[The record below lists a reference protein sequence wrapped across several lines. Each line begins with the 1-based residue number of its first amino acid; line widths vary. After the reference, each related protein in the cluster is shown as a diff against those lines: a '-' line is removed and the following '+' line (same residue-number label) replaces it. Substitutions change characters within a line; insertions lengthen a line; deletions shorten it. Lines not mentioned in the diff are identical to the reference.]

1 MNEKHLKQ
9 SLTRILETE
18 IPETMNLLPNIQ
30 TQAESTSAPRSRVV
44 LRPRHVFVVAA
55 MIVLATG
62 AYALYQLIAPPDPGM
77 AAVSNAITQINQTQT
92 IASQSDDL
100 QNINVTLAS
109 AYADANRI
117 NLTYSVT
124 ADAQSGGTTLFI
136 NPTLTDAAGTVYPF
150 LSAGRGE
157 VEEQD
162 GSSFTKIGS
171 LSFDS
176 TALAGAP
183 STLDLTVHFDVAFS
197 NDDVRAADPMGMMM
211 AGGTDFPVTVPFYAG
226 KVVAIGQ
233 TVDAGGTVVTLDR
246 AVIAPSLTRLEI
258 CAAQETFAAAEWWAW
273 SAVGGVNIGEQVV
286 TSGETFSFAGAGGQM
301 LDDSAQCRSVIV
313 PYALDSRAG
322 TWTVTLD
329 AFKAEGGTQITG
341 SWAFTFNVP

>member
-1 MNEKHLKQ
+1 MDAKHLKQ

-18 IPETMNLLPNIQ
+18 IPDTMNLLPNIQ
-30 TQAESTSAPRSRVV
+30 KQAENAAAPRPRAV
-44 LRPRHVFVVAA
+44 LRPRHVLVVAA

-77 AAVSNAITQINQTQT
+77 AAVNNAVTQINQVQT

-100 QNINVTLAS
+100 QNIEVTLAT

-124 ADAQSGGTTLFI
+124 ADAQSDGTTLFI

-157 VEEQD
+157 TEEQN
-162 GSSFTKIGS
+162 GSSFTKNGS

-176 TALAGAP
+176 TGLNGSP
-183 STLDLTVHFDVAFS
+183 SSLDLTVRFDVAFS

-211 AGGTDFPVTVPFYAG
+211 AGGTEFPITVPFYAG
-226 KVVAIGQ
+226 EIVAVGQ
-233 TVDAGGTVVTLDR
+233 TVESDGVAVTLDR
-246 AVIAPSLTRLEI
+246 AVITPSLTRLEI
-258 CAAQETFAAAEWWAW
+258 CAAPETFGAADWWAW
-273 SAVGGVNIGEQVV
+273 SAVGGVGVGGQAV
-286 TSGETFSFAGAGGQM
+286 TSGETFTFAGVGGQL
-301 LDDSAQCRSVIV
+301 LDNNSLCRSVIV
-313 PYALDSRAG
+313 PYALTERNGS
-322 TWTVTLD
+322 WSVTLD
-329 AFKAEGGTQITG
+329 AFTAETGAQIAG
-341 SWAFTFNVP
+341 PWVFTFDVP

>member
-1 MNEKHLKQ
+1 MDAKHLKQ

-18 IPETMNLLPNIQ
+18 IPDTMNLLPNIQ
-30 TQAESTSAPRSRVV
+30 KQAENISAARPRAV
-44 LRPRHVFVVAA
+44 LRPRHVLVVAA

-62 AYALYQLIAPPDPGM
+62 AYALYQLIAPPDPGL
-77 AAVSNAITQINQTQT
+77 AAVSNAVTQINQTQT
-92 IASQSDDL
+92 ITSQSDDL
-100 QNINVTLAS
+100 QNINVTLAT

-124 ADAQSGGTTLFI
+124 ADAQSTGTTLFI

-157 VEEQD
+157 IEEQD

-176 TALAGAP
+176 TALTGAP
-183 STLDLTVHFDVAFS
+183 STLGLTVHFDVAFS

-211 AGGTDFPVTVPFYAG
+211 AGGTDFPITVPFYAG
-226 KVVAIGQ
+226 DVVAIGQ
-233 TVDAGGTVVTLDR
+233 TVNAGGASVTLDR

-258 CAAQETFAAAEWWAW
+258 CAAPGTFAAADWWAW
-273 SAVGGVNIGEQVV
+273 SAVGGVSIDGQAV
-286 TSGETFSFAGAGGQM
+286 TSGETFTLAGAGGQM
-301 LDDSAQCRSVIV
+301 LDNSSLCRSVIV

-322 TWTVTLD
+322 AWTVTLE
-329 AFKAEGGTQITG
+329 AFTAEGGVQITG
-341 SWAFTFNVP
+341 PWAFTFNIP

>member
-1 MNEKHLKQ
+1 MDAKQLKQ

-18 IPETMNLLPNIQ
+18 IPNTMNLLPNIQ
-30 TQAESTSAPRSRVV
+30 KQAENGGTPRLRAV
-44 LRPRHVFVVAA
+44 LRPRHVLVVAA

-77 AAVSNAITQINQTQT
+77 AAVNNAVTQVNQTQT

-100 QNINVTLAS
+100 QNINVTLAT

-124 ADAQSGGTTLFI
+124 ADAQSAGTTLFI

-157 VEEQD
+157 TEEQN
-162 GSSFTKIGS
+162 GLSFTKTGS

-176 TALAGAP
+176 TALNGLP
-183 STLDLTVHFDVAFS
+183 SALDLTVRFDVAFS

-211 AGGTDFPVTVPFYAG
+211 AGGTEFPITVPFYAA
-226 KVVAIGQ
+226 KVVTVGQ
-233 TVDAGGTVVTLDR
+233 SVDAGGVEITLDR
-246 AVIAPSLTRLEI
+246 AVITPSLTRLEI
-258 CAAQETFAAAEWWAW
+258 CAAPETYAGAEWWAW
-273 SAVGGVNIGEQVV
+273 SAVGGISVDGQSL
-286 TSGETFSFAGAGGQM
+286 TSGETFAFAGAGGQP
-301 LDDSAQCRSVIV
+301 LDSNSQCRSVIV
-313 PYALDSRAG
+313 PYALNSRTGA
-322 TWTVTLD
+322 WTVTLD
-329 AFKAEGGTQITG
+329 AFTAEGGPQITG
-341 SWAFTFNVP
+341 PWTFTFDVP